1 MGQHGLPL
9 LSFVPQDEREELMAV
24 FAATVYE
31 RGFARTSL
39 QDVADRAGL
48 TPAAI
53 TRYWPHELGCLLDTV
68 ATSTRQLFARA
79 AIAFMSAEG
88 DGPRA
93 LHAALAAILDD
104 AAHAPEMTYMSVIEL
119 PRLGAVG
126 HQRHA
131 RMTALFSELLAPAI
145 DTMDHPPPDPE
156 TLTLGLV
163 GAVWESLRRHAAQR
177 RLHQLPETLPAL
189 SQVAIGTLYGRE
201 EADRVADR
209 RAQR

>member
-9 LSFVPQDEREELMAV
+9 LSFVPQDERDELMAV

-31 RGFARTSL
+31 RGYARTSL

-48 TPAAI
+48 APAAL
-53 TRYWPHELGCLLDTV
+53 THYWPHELACLLDTV
-68 ATSTRQLFARA
+68 ATSTRRLFHHA
-79 AIAFMSAEG
+79 ATAFMGAEG

-104 AAHAPEMTYMSVIEL
+104 AARAREMTYISVIEL

-131 RMTALFSELLAPAI
+131 RMTVLFSELLAPAI
-145 DTMDHPPPDPE
+145 DAMDQPPPNSE
-156 TLTLGLV
+156 TLALGLV

-177 RLHQLPETLPAL
+177 RLHELPQALPAL
-189 SQVAIGTLYGRE
+189 SHVAIGTLYGRD
-201 EADRVADR
+201 EANRVVNH
-209 RAQR
+209 RARG

>member
-9 LSFVPQDEREELMAV
+9 LSFVPQDEREELMAL

-31 RGFARTSL
+31 HGYARTCL

-48 TPAAI
+48 APMAI
-53 TRYWPHELGCLLDTV
+53 TRYWPHELDCLLDTV
-68 ATSTRQLFARA
+68 ATYTRRLFAHA

-88 DGPRA
+88 DGPRGM
-93 LHAALAAILDD
+93 HAALAAILDD
-104 AAHAPEMTYMSVIEL
+104 AAHAPAMTYMSVIEL
-119 PRLGAVG
+119 PRLGAIG

-131 RMTALFSELLAPAI
+131 RMTALFSELLQPAI
-145 DTMDHPPPDPE
+145 DTMEHPPPDPE
-156 TLTLGLV
+156 TLAHGLV

-189 SQVAIGTLYGRE
+189 SHVAVGTLYGRD
-201 EADRVADR
+201 EAHRVVDH
-209 RAQR
+209 RAER

>member
-1 MGQHGLPL
+1 MGHHGLPL
-9 LSFVPQDEREELMAV
+9 LSFVPQDERDELMAV

-31 RGFARTSL
+31 RSYARTCL

-48 TPAAI
+48 APAAI

-68 ATSTRQLFARA
+68 ATSTRRLFAHA

-104 AAHAPEMTYMSVIEL
+104 AARAPEMTYMSVIEL

-126 HQRHA
+126 HQRHV
-131 RMTALFSELLAPAI
+131 RMTALFGELLRPAI
-145 DTMDHPPPDPE
+145 DTMDHPPPNPE
-156 TLTLGLV
+156 TLALGLV
-163 GAVWESLRRHAAQR
+163 SAVWESLRRHAAQR
-177 RLHQLPETLPAL
+177 CLHLLPETLPAL
-189 SQVAIGTLYGRE
+189 SHVAIGTLYGRD
-201 EADRVADR
+201 EAH
-209 RAQR
+209 RAVNHRAER